1 MEESFNDKKN
11 WWNKITTMTDD
22 EIETL
27 PNEYIRKF
35 GSFIIRHQEMQQ
47 VAKLNV
53 NKELD
58 GMYDQV
64 KHLDKLE
71 TQEEKD
77 YKQAIKEKAIAAD
90 LSYKYEQTGYMQRQ
104 PRLDLK
110 KHVGNYN
117 YEQFKEYTALYEK
130 AKKKDTEELKQFY
143 KMVKYA
149 RLNKDKG
156 DNQAI
161 AFAKKFDLDLIEI
174 PTEF

>member
-90 LSYKYEQTGYMQRQ
+90 LSYKYEQTGYMQR
-104 PRLDLK
+104 
-110 KHVGNYN
+110 
-117 YEQFKEYTALYEK
+117 
-130 AKKKDTEELKQFY
+130 
-143 KMVKYA
+143 
-149 RLNKDKG
+149 
-156 DNQAI
+156 
-161 AFAKKFDLDLIEI
+161 
-174 PTEF
+174 